1 MIKLFRYFSSVTDI
15 FGANWV
21 QYIFFGWVG
30 SVWGKLKNIDFFGVK
45 SMFME
50 YIEYP
55 RVFLGMYWVFIP
67 IRAYSTLREGANVC
81 EQKLFC
87 SHNFFFI
94 PPPTPTFRQKLYS
107 QHYYAVREVAKEARG
122 GLRIDLKLNVQTRR
136 PRNNPWEPPHG
147 EMQLKKWCNWKRD
160 SSSCNWKCFKMQLKI
175 FHDAI
180 EENWKTV

>member
-1 MIKLFRYFSSVTDI
+1 MDI
-15 FGANWV
+15 FGVNWV
-21 QYIFFGWVG
+21 QYIFFDWVG

-94 PPPTPTFRQKLYS
+94 PPPIPTFRQKLYS
-107 QHYYAVREVAKEARG
+107 QLCHLVWGAAKVARG
-122 GLRIDLKLNVQTRR
+122 GLRFDLKVNVQTRG
-136 PRNNPWEPPHG
+136 PRNNNFSPLHG
-147 EMQLKKWCNWKRD
+147 EMQLKKIWT
-160 SSSCNWKCFKMQLKI
+160 I
-175 FHDAI
+175 
-180 EENWKTV
+180 